1 MNQSNNNR
9 KTDDSIH
16 PYAKLATWLQ
26 LCISK
31 KEYQTTIN
39 IKCNKCKL
47 NHDLPLDLYSRPYQV
62 LTDYTALTSPFA
74 HIGDEIKGNVVIINK
89 LNEPNTIV
97 FWFDLL
103 SGETDREI
111 KRKKLNSANIQWI
124 ECDLDDLDLM
134 RENNI
139 GVIWTEPFLRLI
151 AIKQSSV
158 FEEIMK
164 EICND
169 N

>member
-1 MNQSNNNR
+1 M
-9 KTDDSIH
+9 
-16 PYAKLATWLQ
+16 
-26 LCISK
+26 
-31 KEYQTTIN
+31 
-39 IKCNKCKL
+39 
-47 NHDLPLDLYSRPYQV
+47 PLDLYSRPYQV

-134 RENNI
+134 REKNI

>member
-1 MNQSNNNR
+1 M
-9 KTDDSIH
+9 KYLI
-16 PYAKLATWLQ
+16 
-26 LCISK
+26 K
-31 KEYQTTIN
+31 KEYQTTIY

-111 KRKKLNSANIQWI
+111 NRKKLNSANIQWI
-124 ECDLDDLDLM
+124 YWDLYVFDFM
-134 RENNI
+134 RDKII
-139 GVIWTEPFLRLI
+139 GVICSYPFLRLI
-151 AIKQSSV
+151 SFKQSSV
-158 FEEIMK
+158 F
-164 EICND
+164 
-169 N
+169 